1 MEIYHERFIKR
12 NYPFFIVL
20 SDFRYCGP
28 KQYRKNQKSPK
39 TVSRFEKSKVLT
51 VFSKVR
57 IVLSKIP
64 TVFTNWPA
72 YGAIPQPSPSPAVRR
87 QGISSQ
93 TQCPATKKNGRKRW
107 IHPSEIFVSIRPTLL
122 IFLLN
127 PSFPFYIGE
136 NKGFLVAFRNGEILI
151 TD

>member
-1 MEIYHERFIKR
+1 MKYW
-12 NYPFFIVL
+12 
-20 SDFRYCGP
+20 SP

-64 TVFTNWPA
+64 TVYTNWPA
-72 YGAIPQPSPSPAVRR
+72 YGAIPQPSPPTCRPAARHIVADK
-87 QGISSQ
+87 ISDYE
-93 TQCPATKKNGRKRW
+93 KNGRKRW
-107 IHPSEIFVSIRPTLL
+107 IHASEIFVSIRPTLL

-136 NKGFLVAFRNGEILI
+136 NKGFLVAFRNGEILM